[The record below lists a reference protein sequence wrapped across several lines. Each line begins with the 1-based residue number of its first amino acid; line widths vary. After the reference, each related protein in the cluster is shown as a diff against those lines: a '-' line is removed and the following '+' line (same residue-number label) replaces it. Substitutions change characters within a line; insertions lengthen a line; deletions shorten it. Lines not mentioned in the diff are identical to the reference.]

1 MATTGLTSDEKEPF
15 QVEVDSLSDQTID
28 SPLRTIILKW
38 KYWILNVE
46 KNPVIDTIFDGEP
59 YTIDNLLEYESENR
73 LDKANAPRWKKAIGF
88 IWDPIF
94 LPPAERKYMLKIDFF
109 IFIYAILA
117 CFIKYLDQTNI
128 NNAFVSGMKEDLNM
142 YGSNDFNLLTTYF
155 NIGYLAFS
163 IFMATSIK
171 YIRPSIILPTCE
183 VLWTIA
189 VMCQAAA
196 KNKETIFGLRLIQGI
211 LEASSFPGLTLL
223 IGEYYSVESL
233 GKKMFM
239 MNATNSIAGMF
250 AGYIQAG
257 AYKNLNGVHGLA
269 GWQWVMLV
277 DGFISLPVAFLGYY
291 CIPDFPKNSRAHWM
305 TKKDRQFALARNK
318 RFQKAQ
324 PAPMTVV
331 KFLKVFVDWRLW
343 LFIGPYVLNVIG
355 ARFTSYFI
363 TYLKG
368 LERFSVEQVNLIPT
382 AQNGWA
388 FVISFIVSAFSDYYG
403 NRPIFITICVLQG
416 IIGSAILVAWNVP
429 FGAKVFAFIFGA
441 GASAP
446 AQTLTISWF
455 AETFYDVSD
464 LKALNVGVGNTIVYS
479 FNAFLPLAIFK
490 AKDSPAFPVGY
501 KICLVFYLLGVVAT
515 WNFDYWS
522 KYYNKKRESKRV
534 ASEEDQGQ
542 SDDFSSKN
550 EAVINKV

>member
-1 MATTGLTSDEKEPF
+1 MTKDSSIHDEKEVY
-15 QVEVDSLSDQTID
+15 QVEID
-28 SPLRTIILKW
+28 SVSDDTAEFPLKKFSRW
-38 KYWILNVE
+38 RYWICLNVDA
-46 KNPVIDTIFDGEP
+46 NPDNDTVFDGEP
-59 YTIDNLLEYESENR
+59 YTIDNLLEYESDQR
-73 LDKANAPRWKKAIGF
+73 LDKASAPIWKKLVGF
-88 IWDPIF
+88 IYDPVF
-94 LPPAERKYMLKIDFF
+94 LPSSERRYMYKIDFF

-117 CFIKYLDQTNI
+117 CFVKYLDQSNI
-128 NNAFVSGMKEDLNM
+128 NNAYVSGMKEDLNM
-142 YGSNDFNLLTTYF
+142 YGNNDFNLLTTYF
-155 NIGYLAFS
+155 NIGYLSFS
-163 IFMATSIK
+163 IVMATTLK
-171 YIRPSIILPTCE
+171 FIRPSIILPTCE
-183 VLWTIA
+183 VLWTVA

-196 KNKETIFGLRLIQGI
+196 KNKETIFGLRLLQGI
-211 LEASSFPGLTLL
+211 LESSSFPGLTLL

-239 MNATNSIAGMF
+239 MNATNSIASMF

-257 AYKNLNGVHGLA
+257 AYKNLNGVLGLA
-269 GWQWVMLV
+269 GWRWVMLV

-291 CIPDFPKNSRAHWM
+291 CIPDFPQNTRAHWM
-305 TKKDRQFALARNK
+305 SKKDRQFALARSK
-318 RFQKAQ
+318 RHKRAK
-324 PAPMTVV
+324 PAPMTVT
-331 KFLKVFVDWRLW
+331 KFIKVFFNWKLW

-368 LERFSVEQVNLIPT
+368 LDRFSVEQVNLIPT

-429 FGAKVFAFIFGA
+429 FGAKVFAFIFGS
-441 GASAP
+441 GASGP

-464 LKALNVGVGNTIVYS
+464 LKALNIGVGNTIVYS

-490 AKDSPAFPVGY
+490 AKDSPEFPVGY
-501 KICLVFYLLGVVAT
+501 KVCLIFYLLGVVAT
-515 WNFDYWS
+515 WNFHFWS
-522 KYYNKKRESKRV
+522 KIH
-534 ASEEDQGQ
+534 
-542 SDDFSSKN
+542 SKN
-550 EAVINKV
+550 RKAREEEAAGSEISADVLQEITETKIKSL